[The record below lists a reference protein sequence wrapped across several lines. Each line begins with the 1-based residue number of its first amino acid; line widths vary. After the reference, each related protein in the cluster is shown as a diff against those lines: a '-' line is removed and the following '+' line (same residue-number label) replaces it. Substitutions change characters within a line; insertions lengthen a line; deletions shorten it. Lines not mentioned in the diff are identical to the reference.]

1 VYSRDAAHDA
11 DEDDAV
17 AGKKEAPAATA
28 DVKMENEAEATASKK
43 RDREDDAG
51 EKDGEAKKVKS
62 EA

>member
-1 VYSRDAAHDA
+1 
-11 DEDDAV
+11 
-17 AGKKEAPAATA
+17 
-28 DVKMENEAEATASKK
+28 MENEAEATASKK